1 MKTTKTKNKKQSFL
15 EGAMTLMIAMALV
28 KILGAV
34 FKIPLGN
41 MIGASGMGYFQTA
54 YDLYLPVY
62 AVALSGLPIAVCR
75 MVASYMAQGN
85 TRDSRT
91 VLKVAQKTFLVT
103 GIVAT
108 VLLLAMAYPY
118 LRVIGAKNNDALLSL
133 IVIAPAMLF
142 CCIMSTYRGYYEGLC
157 NMTPTAVSQV
167 IESLGKVIIG
177 IALVF
182 VVKRMGFDQSVQAAA
197 AIFGIMLGTLF
208 GAIYLKFRYVKGGDG
223 ITNQMLLDC
232 KVEPQTQKQILK
244 ALLVI
249 AVPVVIGS
257 LASQIAGLV
266 DAVTVQKRLN
276 DMVTAEPKM
285 IEALFPNMWQTFL
298 DDETLTTLEAKYDEV
313 PNYLYGC
320 YKGMAFSIF
329 SLVPTITSVLGV
341 SALPAMT
348 TSYSKND
355 KEATKTTYESVLK
368 ITALVSI
375 PAGLGIVAL
384 AGPIM
389 NLLYPLR
396 PTDAAVATDA
406 LRILGF
412 AVVFGGITMPMTSL
426 LQAVGKERVPVIN
439 MVIGACIKIVINYIL
454 VRIPAFNI
462 SGAAIGTFACYAYIF
477 ISEIILLCKYTK
489 VVPNIMATFIKPL
502 IAGALCGFAAWSG
515 YGLMTR
521 FIGEVLSGRI
531 ITVVSIVFAA
541 LIYFISIVLLKVLT
555 KNDVLMLPKGEKIA
569 KVLEKLKWI

>member
-1 MKTTKTKNKKQSFL
+1 MKTTKTKNKRQSFL

-85 TRDSRT
+85 TRDART

-103 GIVAT
+103 GITAT
-108 VLLLAMAYPY
+108 ALVLAMAWPY
-118 LRVIGAKNNDALLSL
+118 LRMIGAKNNDALLSI
-133 IVIAPAMLF
+133 IVIAPAILF

-157 NMTPTAVSQV
+157 NMTPTAISQV

-177 IALVF
+177 IALVY
-182 VVKRMGFDQSVQAAA
+182 VVKELGFDESIQAAA

-208 GAIYLKFRYVKGGDG
+208 GAVYLKFRYIKGGDG

-232 KVEPQTQKQILK
+232 QAQPQTQKQILK
-244 ALLVI
+244 ALLII

-276 DMVTAEPKM
+276 DMVTADPKTV
-285 IEALFPNMWQTFL
+285 EALFPNMWQTFL
-298 DDETLTTLEAKYDEV
+298 DDETLTTLQAKYDEI

-329 SLVPTITSVLGV
+329 SLIPTITSVLGV

-348 TSYSKND
+348 TSYSKGD
-355 KEATKTTYESVLK
+355 KDGIKKTYESVLK
-368 ITALVSI
+368 ITAIISI
-375 PAGLGIVAL
+375 PAGFGIVAL

-389 NLLYPLR
+389 NLLYPMR
-396 PTDAAVATDA
+396 PIDAAVATDA

-412 AVVFGGITMPMTSL
+412 GVIFAGITMPMTSL

-439 MVIGACIKIVINYIL
+439 MVIGAGLKIVVNYIL
-454 VRIPAFNI
+454 VRIPSFNI
-462 SGAAIGTFACYAYIF
+462 SGAAIGTFVCYAYIF

-489 VVPNIMATFIKPL
+489 VIPNIMSTFIKSL
-502 IAGALCGFAAWSG
+502 IAGAMCGLTAWSC
-515 YGLMTR
+515 YGIMTR
-521 FIGEVLSGRI
+521 YMDNILSGKI
-531 ITVVSIVFAA
+531 ITVISIAVAA
-541 LIYFISIVLLKVLT
+541 LVYFIAVILLKVLE

>member
-91 VLKVAQKTFLVT
+91 VLKVAQRTFLIM
-103 GIVAT
+103 GIVGT
-108 VLLLAMAYPY
+108 ILLLLLSYPY

-133 IVIAPAMLF
+133 LVIAPAMLF

-182 VVKRMGFDQSVQAAA
+182 VVKKMGFDESVQAAA
-197 AIFGIMLGTLF
+197 AIFGIMLGTMF
-208 GAIYLKFRYVKGGDG
+208 GALYLKLRYVKGGDG

-232 KVEPQTQKQILK
+232 EVKPQSQRQILK

-276 DMVTAEPKM
+276 DMVSANPQTVET
-285 IEALFPNMWQTFL
+285 LFPEMWQSFL
-298 DDETLTTLEAKYDEV
+298 NDTSLTTIQAKYDSI

-329 SLVPTITSVLGV
+329 SLIPTVTSVLGV

-348 TSYSKND
+348 TSYSKNEKD
-355 KEATKTTYESVLK
+355 GIKKTYESVLK

-396 PTDAAVATDA
+396 PIDAAVATDA

-439 MVIGACIKIVINYIL
+439 MVIGACIKIVVNYVL
-454 VRIPAFNI
+454 VRIPMFNI

-489 VVPNIMATFIKPL
+489 VIPNIMTTFIKPL
-502 IAGALCGFAAWSG
+502 IAGALCGFSAWSG
-515 YGLMTR
+515 FGLMTR
-521 FIGEVLSGRI
+521 FVGDALSSRVITVLSI
-531 ITVVSIVFAA
+531 AFAA
-541 LIYFISIVLLKVLT
+541 IIYFVAIVLLKVLT

-569 KVLEKLKWI
+569 KVLEKYKII